1 MDSHKQ
7 KVRRAFAQ
15 AAPHYDDFAQLQRT
29 VADCLLEK
37 SKLTAL
43 QGRVLDIGCGTG
55 YLTAQLQMLG
65 GYQQLIALDMAL
77 PMLQKARQRLNAPL
91 SYVCADAEA
100 LPFQAATFDCIL
112 SSLALQWCQ
121 QLPDTLR
128 DFRRI
133 LKPQGSLRF
142 ATFGAETLKELKSAW
157 AAVDDYRHINDFYTP
172 QQLQALLPPAE
183 WQHVRIENQLFAS
196 EYASVALL
204 LRELKGL
211 GAQRVGAGRKSPL
224 TTKAQLQKMLN
235 AYPKHNNAGHIR
247 ASFEVIWVMA
257 EAKA

>member
-1 MDSHKQ
+1 MNSHKEQ
-7 KVRRAFAQ
+7 VRLAFAH

-29 VADCLLEK
+29 VADRLLEK
-37 SKLTAL
+37 SKLTVL

-55 YLTAQLQMLG
+55 YLTAQLQALS
-65 GYQQLIALDMAL
+65 GYQQLIALDLAL
-77 PMLQKARQRLNAPL
+77 PMLHKAQQRLNAPL
-91 SYVCADAEA
+91 SYVCGDAEA

-133 LKPQGSLRF
+133 LKPQGSLLF

-172 QQLQALLPPAE
+172 QQLQTLLPAAE
-183 WQHVRIENQLFAS
+183 WQNVRIESQLFLS

-211 GAQRVGAGRKSPL
+211 GAQRVSAGRKSPL
-224 TTKAQLQKMLN
+224 TTKAQLQKMVN
-235 AYPKHNNAGHIR
+235 AYPKRNNAGHIR
-247 ASFEVIWVMA
+247 ASFEVIWVIA